1 MKTKTIYKNK
11 NPILQIQ
18 HSMVDPKTENR
29 WWEMGKLWLH
39 QSYKQV
45 PISHFSNKVN
55 LDFFIFFFCH
65 KLWACLTDG
74 EMVAG
79 ASTMEILHC
88 IRVASKEK
96 GQRVNSS
103 SCNMFSTDEPHPC
116 DQQGSNSWWLEVA
129 RRKKEGSLYG
139 CISKKKTVSNI
150 SKEWCERACILCALL
165 QRAPPLMNGRFSV
178 PPGRTGSLFPHS
190 SPSYSERY
198 FM

>member
-1 MKTKTIYKNK
+1 MTPHVYLSKIKYQKLFFQWVHCDGQWNHSDTSKVETPGAHPQYTKMLSKPICQVKQMKTKTIYKNK

-116 DQQGSNSWWLEVA
+116 D
-129 RRKKEGSLYG
+129 
-139 CISKKKTVSNI
+139 
-150 SKEWCERACILCALL
+150 
-165 QRAPPLMNGRFSV
+165 
-178 PPGRTGSLFPHS
+178 
-190 SPSYSERY
+190 
-198 FM
+198 